1 MNRIFCSVFLL
12 LGVSIV
18 ADSYNILCFFP
29 TISKSQVV
37 FAKPLLVALA
47 EKGHK
52 VTLVSSFS
60 VHKNVSNYNEI
71 IIPVDFTAHSS

>member
-1 MNRIFCSVFLL
+1 MWKIFSSLVLL
-12 LGVSIV
+12 LSIIIV

-47 EKGHK
+47 QKGHN

-60 VHKNVSNYNEI
+60 VQKNVSNYHEI
-71 IIPVDFTAHSS
+71 VIPVDFTAHSS

>member
-1 MNRIFCSVFLL
+1 MRKIFCSAFVLL
-12 LGVSIV
+12 SVTII
-18 ADSYNILCFFP
+18 ADSYNILCFYP

-47 EKGHK
+47 QKGHK

-60 VHKNVSNYNEI
+60 VQKNVSNYHEI
-71 IIPVDFTAHSS
+71 VIPVDFTAHSS